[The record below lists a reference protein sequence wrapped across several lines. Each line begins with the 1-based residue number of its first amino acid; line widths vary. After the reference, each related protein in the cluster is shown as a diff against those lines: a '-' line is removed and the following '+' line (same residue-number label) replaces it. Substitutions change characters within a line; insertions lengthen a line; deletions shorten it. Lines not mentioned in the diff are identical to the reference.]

1 MSGSLPLGAMAKAM
15 WAPSGVKLG
24 LAASWQPR
32 GIPLGPGWVRQVGV
46 SERRP
51 VPSALTIIKW
61 QTLFGG
67 QREKTIRR
75 PSGDQSGRS
84 STVLAGGRAMRRS
97 PVPSGADVRIAARD
111 CLAFK
116 YRRNAML

>member
-1 MSGSLPLGAMAKAM
+1 MC
-15 WAPSGVKLG
+15 APSGVKLG

-97 PVPSGADVRIAARD
+97 PVPSGAILTIATLAGLAVRLGREPVAA
-111 CLAFK
+111 
-116 YRRNAML
+116 